1 MRGVF
6 GPGTIVLG
14 GGAVLLIGFLALGF
28 FLPGTWTATVE
39 STLSVPTS
47 RLRPYLDA
55 PEGWRAW
62 TTWPDSGL
70 TRSGPERGAG
80 ARMAWDDPD
89 VGSGSFTIEAVE
101 PDGGVTYAVEV
112 AGEAG
117 SPMRTRGRIDLRSEA
132 GRTEVRWTEEGDLG
146 SNPLMG
152 YWALFMERAQ
162 SAEMSK
168 SLERLE
174 EVAAGDTAS
183 TAPGGSA
190 SPAGPE
196 ARPAGSGAHP
206 ADPDTVD
213 STSSPGPTR

>member
-6 GPGTIVLG
+6 GPGTLVLG
-14 GGAVLLIGFLALGF
+14 GGAVLLLGLLALGF

-39 STLSVPTS
+39 STLTVPAS
-47 RLRPYLDA
+47 RLQPFLDA

-80 ARMAWDDPD
+80 ARMAWDDPE
-89 VGSGSFTIEAVE
+89 VGSGSFTIEAVD

-117 SPMRTRGRIDLRSEA
+117 SPMRTRGSIALRSGAA
-132 GRTEVRWTEEGDLG
+132 GTVVRWTEEGDLG

-152 YWALFMERAQ
+152 YWAPFMERAQ
-162 SAEMSK
+162 SAEMRK
-168 SLERLE
+168 SLDRLAD
-174 EVAAGDTAS
+174 VAAGA
-183 TAPGGSA
+183 
-190 SPAGPE
+190 E
-196 ARPAGSGAHP
+196 
-206 ADPDTVD
+206 D

>member
-28 FLPGTWTATVE
+28 LLPGTWTATVE
-39 STLSVPTS
+39 STLAVPTS
-47 RLRPYLDA
+47 RLLPYLDA

-89 VGSGSFTIEAVE
+89 VGSGSFTIEAVD
-101 PDGGVTYAVEV
+101 PDEGVTYAVEV

-117 SPMRTRGRIDLRSEA
+117 SPMRTRGSIDLRSEP
-132 GRTEVRWTEEGDLG
+132 GRTVVRWTEEGDLG

-168 SLERLE
+168 SLDHLAD
-174 EVAAGDTAS
+174 VAAGDT
-183 TAPGGSA
+183 TR
-190 SPAGPE
+190 SPAATEPLPSLE
-196 ARPAGSGAHP
+196 R
-206 ADPDTVD
+206 VD
-213 STSSPGPTR
+213 STSSPAPTR